1 MEKIKG
7 SKAYHER
14 HILDRAAVKG
24 WLEEAGEL
32 YLQRVR
38 ELSIIRRLTD
48 SISLGLDADKACE
61 FILDILLDELDVAN
75 ASIMLYDESRDELVL
90 KSARGQEDETAH
102 SCPHLKPG
110 HGFCMKKGEG
120 IAGKVLQGG
129 QPILVNDVNRSP
141 SFLKDNK
148 QTVTIG
154 SMLSLPL
161 ILRGKTVGV
170 LNLSH
175 TQKNGFSQGAVH
187 GLTIISNQIAMQL
200 DNAEIY
206 KRLLLVNSGLE
217 EEVRKRTSHLEKANQ
232 ELRRTRSRL
241 VQSEKLKALGQMASG
256 VAHDFNNTLA
266 GIIGNTQLLLAQV
279 DQHRLRERLEAIEMA
294 ARDGAITV
302 RRIQEFSRVRKTRE
316 FTSVDVNGLVLDV
329 IKITS
334 PMWKDQLQKQGR
346 TVELTTKFNVL
357 QTVAGNAAELREV
370 LTNIILNALDA
381 MPNGGKITIS
391 TWADDRYGYIAIADT
406 GQGMSVDVQQRIF
419 DPFFSSKGPGNSG
432 LGLSV
437 AYGIIRRHDGK
448 ITVASAEGEGT
459 SFTIQL
465 PVCGGLAECRDE
477 VVEQETPDLA
487 AAEILLIDDDKTVR
501 DVLSAILT
509 EAGHQVVS
517 VDSGAKGVETFDSGE
532 LDIVLTDLGM
542 PGMSGWEVAAAIKRR
557 DPAIPVVMVTGWGKQ
572 LDEEDIRKNG
582 VDFLLFKPFE
592 LVKVQSTV
600 AEALRSRGSS

>member
-1 MEKIKG
+1 
-7 SKAYHER
+7 
-14 HILDRAAVKG
+14 
-24 WLEEAGEL
+24 
-32 YLQRVR
+32 
-38 ELSIIRRLTD
+38 
-48 SISLGLDADKACE
+48 
-61 FILDILLDELDVAN
+61 
-75 ASIMLYDESRDELVL
+75 
-90 KSARGQEDETAH
+90 
-102 SCPHLKPG
+102 
-110 HGFCMKKGEG
+110 MKKGEG

-532 LDIVLTDLGM
+532 FDIVLTDLGM